1 MIKKAITNYDLR
13 FTNLKSK
20 IVNLKPQILVLFTVF
35 VFTGCAGKWAYQRGD
50 DFANAGKWDEAVI
63 AFTEASQKEPDNV
76 EYNIR
81 LIMAKE
87 RASEYHYQKAT
98 DARQRDKLEDA
109 IREFQLAVSLNPLNS
124 AADSE
129 LKKAIRTKESRSR
142 YELGL
147 ELEKQG
153 KFTEA
158 IIEFQEAVRIDPLN
172 TKAKEAKETSTKRQR
187 KILEE
192 QSAKEKREKP

>member
-50 DFANAGKWDEAVI
+50 DFANAGEWDEAVI

-87 RASEYHYQKAT
+87 RASEYHYQKGSEAV
-98 DARQRDKLEDA
+98 QQDKLE
-109 IREFQLAVSLNPLNS
+109 
-124 AADSE
+124 
-129 LKKAIRTKESRSR
+129 
-142 YELGL
+142 
-147 ELEKQG
+147 
-153 KFTEA
+153 
-158 IIEFQEAVRIDPLN
+158 EAVRELQMAVALNPANSSADSRLPPSGALGQLPQVYPAALPL
-172 TKAKEAKETSTKRQR
+172 
-187 KILEE
+187 ILFDNDT
-192 QSAKEKREKP
+192 PTPFP